1 VTGLAAHVDYL
12 YVSSR
17 SQNRTYRYSL
27 PGISSRMNSTPFGR
41 NSQTRDIARDSMG
54 LIWVASDDS
63 RVPVRCCDSS
73 GDTVKEIN
81 SDILSSA
88 AGVTIDDEGHLW
100 VSNNDDMMLYRI
112 DVTE

>member
-1 VTGLAAHVDYL
+1 MDYL

-27 PGISSRMNSTPFGR
+27 PGISGRMNTTPFGG
-41 NSQTRDIARDSMG
+41 NSRTWDIARDSMG

-63 RVPVRCCDSS
+63 QIPVRCCDSS
-73 GDTVKEIN
+73 GNTVKEISN
-81 SDILSSA
+81 SIISSA
-88 AGVTIDDEGHLW
+88 TGMTFDDDGHLW
-100 VSNNDDMMLYRI
+100 VSNNDDNMLYHI